1 MSLLDDIDS
10 YRSVSGTP
18 CSIRSLF
25 DTLPPEDA
33 AELRSAIEATDAGGR
48 HIYQA
53 SQISRAL
60 SRRGVKLSDSTIS
73 RHRRRMCVCP

>member
-10 YRSVSGTP
+10 YRSVSGIP
-18 CSIRSLF
+18 CTVRALY

-33 AELRSAIEATDAGGR
+33 AELRSAIDAVDVAGR

-60 SRRGVKLSDSTIS
+60 SKRGVKLAESTIS